1 MPELQQAGDSRPIAV
16 RNLRREPPA
25 VTQAQRRQ
33 AEGRGQ
39 TSGNDGKSKP
49 VSGEQGIIPTV
60 TTINSLDDFLRALDA
75 NPSWREAVRARILGE
90 ELLQLPVKFEAFVQ
104 EQRTS
109 HANIDARL
117 DRIEGDTST
126 LKGDFARTRTI
137 QDAQDITS
145 DMGLEFVQTLSARDL
160 SDMAGNALP
169 RDIHRSFR
177 NSDLVIEATDGADT
191 HYIAMEISFTADR
204 RDCDR
209 AIRNAGLIT
218 RFTGKPAQAA
228 VASVRNDRD
237 AAEAVESGRVY
248 WHPLEDRTPSPE

>member
-1 MPELQQAGDSRPIAV
+1 M
-16 RNLRREPPA
+16 
-25 VTQAQRRQ
+25 
-33 AEGRGQ
+33 
-39 TSGNDGKSKP
+39 
-49 VSGEQGIIPTV
+49 SGEQSIILTV

-75 NPSWREAVRARILGE
+75 NPSWREAVRTRILGE
-90 ELLQLPVKFEAFVQ
+90 ELLQLPVKFDAFVQ

-117 DRIEGDTST
+117 DRIESDTGT
-126 LKGDFARTRTI
+126 LKGDFARTRAI
-137 QDAQDITS
+137 QDAQGVAS
-145 DMGLEFVQTLSARDL
+145 DMGLAFVRTLSATDL
-160 SDMAGNALP
+160 SDMSGNALP
-169 RDIHRSFR
+169 RDIGRSFR
-177 NSDLVIEATDGADT
+177 SADLVIEATDGT
-191 HYIAMEISFTADR
+191 GTRYIAMEISFTADR

-237 AAEAVESGRVY
+237 ATEAVKSEAVY